1 MNLILCILVGTG
13 AYKAA
18 SQEIFK
24 TLAIVSTENKRDAR
38 VYSTV
43 KMSQTK
49 SNSCEILEAAR
60 CRRSAVWCIKDKE
73 PPDSS
78 GQPAY
83 YERYHDGN

>member
-1 MNLILCILVGTG
+1 MVGSG

-18 SQEIFK
+18 PREIFK
-24 TLAIVSTENKRDAR
+24 TLAIVSTKNKRDAR

-43 KMSQTK
+43 KMSQTRGNK
-49 SNSCEILEAAR
+49 CEILEAAR
-60 CRRSAVWCIKDKE
+60 CRHSAGRRIDDKE
-73 PPDSS
+73 PIDCD

>member
-1 MNLILCILVGTG
+1 MVGSG

-18 SQEIFK
+18 PREIFK

-43 KMSQTK
+43 RMSHTK
-49 SNSCEILEAAR
+49 GNNSEILEAAR
-60 CRRSAVWCIKDKE
+60 CRHSAVWCIEDKE
-73 PPDSS
+73 PPDCG

>member
-1 MNLILCILVGTG
+1 MIGSD

-18 SQEIFK
+18 PREIFK

-43 KMSQTK
+43 KMSQTRGNK
-49 SNSCEILEAAR
+49 CEILKAAR
-60 CRRSAVWCIKDKE
+60 CRHSAVWLVGDKE
-73 PPDSS
+73 PPDST